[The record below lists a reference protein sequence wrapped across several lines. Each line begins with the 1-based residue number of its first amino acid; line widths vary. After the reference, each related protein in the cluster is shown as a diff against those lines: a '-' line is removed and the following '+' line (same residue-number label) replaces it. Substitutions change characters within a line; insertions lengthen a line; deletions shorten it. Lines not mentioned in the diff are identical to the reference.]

1 MPTAYDE
8 EDVDDVQ
15 DDAGDDVPES
25 APSSGGSL
33 RETLAAQ
40 FEVLSNADDQAGAG
54 VAPETAGDPA
64 EGGAADGE
72 PAPKDAPARSRDPK
86 GRFTPE
92 QRAAA
97 AKALAKAKPAVPGK
111 TPAPV
116 KPPAAAAAKP
126 PPPADG
132 NTDDQTDGVVR
143 PPEPKLPQSWSPAAR
158 EALKKADP
166 VVLKEV
172 LRREGEM
179 NRALSEGAGERKLGQ
194 TFRQMAEPYANH
206 FRARG
211 VDVTKATHEALQFRY
226 SMETAHPQAQAQ
238 MIAGLVKGF
247 GVPVEVLA
255 QAIDATES
263 GGGHQQNQPAHLD
276 PRQLVQQVTENVT
289 NSFRQRAEAQKA
301 ERITREVEAMS
312 EDTENFPHFNQVRD
326 EMRLQMIAAAEAGRT
341 LTLSDAYHRA
351 VKLDTELSR
360 AQEQEQAQERARN
373 AAASTAKARAAAV
386 SVRSRPVGPSQQG
399 QPKTIRGALNAAL
412 ASHNS
417 RTR

>member
-1 MPTAYDE
+1 MPTQYD

-15 DDAGDDVPES
+15 DDAGDDAPEP
-25 APSSGGSL
+25 AASSGTL

-40 FEVLSNADDQAGAG
+40 FEVLSNADDQTGAGASPP
-54 VAPETAGDPA
+54 ADAEPAGD
-64 EGGAADGE
+64 GGTPGDDESTKPG
-72 PAPKDAPARSRDPK
+72 RSRDPK

-97 AKALAKAKPAVPGK
+97 AKALAAGKAKPPAAGK
-111 TPAPV
+111 AAALV
-116 KPPAAAAAKP
+116 KPPAAAAKP
-126 PPPADG
+126 PPPAEG

-179 NRALSEGAGERKLGQ
+179 NRALQEGAGERKLGQ
-194 TFRQMAEPYANH
+194 VFRQMAEPYANH

-211 VDVTKATHEALQFRY
+211 VDVTQATQQMLQFRY
-226 SMETAHPQAQAQ
+226 NMETAPSNQRAQ
-238 MIAGLVKGF
+238 MIAGLVQSF
-247 GVPVEVLA
+247 GVPIEELA
-255 QAIDATES
+255 VAIDGAGS
-263 GGGHQQNQPAHLD
+263 RGSQPNQPAAHLD

-289 NSFRQRAEAQKA
+289 NSFRERAEAQKA
-301 ERITREVEAMS
+301 ERLTREVQKMES
-312 EDTENFPHFNQVRD
+312 DTENFPHFNQVRD
-326 EMRLQMIAAAEAGRT
+326 EMRLQMIAAAEAGRN
-341 LTLSDAYHRA
+341 LTLVDAYHRA
-351 VKLDTELSR
+351 IKLDAELSA

-373 AAASTAKARAAAV
+373 AAASTAKSRAAAV
-386 SVRSRPVGPSQQG
+386 SVRSRPAGPSQQG

-412 ASHNS
+412 ASHSS